1 MAILVRFAMRLCPSK
16 LAGAGIAI
24 VGVVRHNTN
33 MAVAIP
39 AAEGRGVA
47 YYGDFQ
53 TNEKVSIQ
61 AQGTLQSMAG
71 LTTGIYI
78 TRQRTG
84 VETYGFQHDCRA
96 HARFISDSTENL
108 IRTLVVYSINR
119 GIFTAVFQLAQF
131 CNRRLNMRRKMRRRI
146 KVSQNETTSLPQVG
160 RFVREGNPRGW
171 RAGSP

>member
-1 MAILVRFAMRLCPSK
+1 
-16 LAGAGIAI
+16 
-24 VGVVRHNTN
+24 

-78 TRQRTG
+78 TVCLCLILQRQRTG

-131 CNRRLNMRRKMRRRI
+131 CNIHCDKEATSVRVDDYACPRI
-146 KVSQNETTSLPQVG
+146 LYINSLSALKTQYAAKDAEAHQGFPK
-160 RFVREGNPRGW
+160 
-171 RAGSP
+171 